1 MSDVNGIT
9 QLEEAAKVLEEAL
22 NDDNHAFWE
31 KFGQEWEGHETLDEL
46 RTQIQEDDDKKRK
59 EAGLDPRSWE
69 EIEKELEDDSSQS
82 LEKFDKD
89 LLEWDRQQREAQG
102 LEPRSKEQM
111 EEDVMPKISG
121 LLHDVIYK
129 YDTQK
134 RKEKGLPPRPREEFE
149 EVLKDGPEALGH
161 Q

>member
-1 MSDVNGIT
+1 MSDAKEIT

-22 NDDNHAFWE
+22 QNDDHEFWT
-31 KFGQEWEGHETLDEL
+31 KFGQEWEGHGTVDEL
-46 RTQIQEDDDKKRK
+46 REQLQKDDDEKRK
-59 EAGLDPRSWE
+59 KQGLEPRPWY
-69 EIEKELEDDSSQS
+69 EIEKEMEEQSNRS
-82 LEKFDKD
+82 LESFDEN
-89 LLEWDRQQREAQG
+89 LMEWDNQQRKSQG

-134 RKEKGLPPRPREEFE
+134 RQAKGLPRRPREEFE

-161 Q
+161 

>member
-1 MSDVNGIT
+1 MSDNDGIT
-9 QLEEAAKVLEEAL
+9 QLEEAARVLEDAL
-22 NDDNHAFWE
+22 KDDNHEFWA

-46 RTQIQEDDDKKRK
+46 RGHIQEDDNNKRK
-59 EAGLDPRSWE
+59 KQGLEPRPWD
-69 EIEKELEDDSSQS
+69 EIEKEMEEDSNRS
-82 LEKFDKD
+82 LESFDED
-89 LLEWDRQQREAQG
+89 LMQWDNQQRKSQG
-102 LEPRSKEQM
+102 LEPRSKEEM